1 MLKYAFCIFLAF
13 AATTA
18 SAQDVVV
25 TTINACLEA
34 APADQNLIER
44 MERLGWSQIPNR
56 DLGEG
61 DFRAIAAIGLADR
74 MAYGRVP
81 AVRWQSDWERSLE
94 TAAGHTRRVN
104 VPDAVSLTFWLGR
117 ADSENLLRIKFEK
130 HPAFGRT
137 QCDMSTTE
145 AISRSSLQPQIEFG
159 VTPEMRPIIAK
170 RTQRFENDNAVQ
182 RVFIHLYQKEMIADL
197 IGDTFEFNGRVSVLT
212 HSKR

>member
-1 MLKYAFCIFLAF
+1 
-13 AATTA
+13 
-18 SAQDVVV
+18 
-25 TTINACLEA
+25 
-34 APADQNLIER
+34 

-61 DFRAIAAIGLADR
+61 DFRAIAAIGLADH

-159 VTPEMRPIIAK
+159 VTPEMRPIIAT

-197 IGDTFEFNGRVSVLT
+197 ISDTFEFNGRVSVLT